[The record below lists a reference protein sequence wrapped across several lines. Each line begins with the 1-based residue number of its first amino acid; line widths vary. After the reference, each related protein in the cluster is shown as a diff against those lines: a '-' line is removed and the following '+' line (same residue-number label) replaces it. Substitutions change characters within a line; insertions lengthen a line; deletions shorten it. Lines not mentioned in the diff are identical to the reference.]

1 MASGSPLPE
10 SGKLSGNCRL
20 INPEEWP
27 RWCSPSQEP
36 DGPSNWQ
43 FAADSGSWA
52 AERPVSVTQ
61 QTLVL
66 SRSRHPVASQ
76 IGAQNGRE
84 ALDDRHRDL
93 VRPEAEDAP
102 SA

>member
-1 MASGSPLPE
+1 MASGSLLPE

-20 INPEEWP
+20 INREGWP
-27 RWCSPSQEP
+27 RWCSHSQEP

-61 QTLVL
+61 QTLAL
-66 SRSRHPVASQ
+66 SRSRHPVASL
-76 IGAQNGRE
+76 IGSHDGSE
-84 ALDDRHRDL
+84 ALDDRHRDV